1 MLPTASIMNAQLPSK
16 KPVRH
21 HVQGRAQHPVPRHP
35 QHHVHSV
42 HRSVFQFLWITR
54 SDDRRRAPFRL
65 STEIEK
71 PTDERRSKI
80 ARLSCEVVRLGM
92 PAVGKARL
100 GPCAASRLLE
110 LG

>member
-1 MLPTASIMNAQLPSK
+1 MNAQLPSRE
-16 KPVRH
+16 PSDTTAYRA
-21 HVQGRAQHPVPRHP
+21 GRSTAAPRHP
-35 QHHVHSV
+35 QHHAHSV

-80 ARLSCEVVRLGM
+80 ARLCCEVIRLGM

-110 LG
+110 FG